1 MKLGKTSIAIDTII
15 NQRWNF
21 ISKWSSALEKKIF
34 THFPASYKTHVEK
47 STLYYQK
54 KNLYCIYVSIGQKR
68 SSVAFMYGK

>member
-54 KNLYCIYVSIGQKR
+54 KKFILYLCINWAKKVFGSIYVW
-68 SSVAFMYGK
+68 